1 MAVFT
6 KTFNLLR
13 LFRYFTN
20 KQMFCLVWFD
30 VFYLFIARCQNKRSY
45 GMFSLGLAIKV
56 RLYRFIKKSK
66 SDLFKKNIN
75 VLLILLC
82 GCLYQKIQ
90 HLYSKGGMGLH
101 FLYDFFFFIANYYCE
116 AIKIKV
122 VCGGVCVNI
131 NMYNIHISRFYL
143 LLFVEKYRRNYSTPT
158 PLSGASWLWRSVVIA
173 AVYNY
178 CFTDHAFLPDFSR
191 LHLLLLSTTVSF
203 RFPRYLALCFQQPL
217 LIIIFLSFLV
227 LITPM
232 VVNVFW
238 YSAPRCFCANIAPHQ
253 RYWGKPL
260 RDDSTFVFC

>member
-1 MAVFT
+1 
-6 KTFNLLR
+6 
-13 LFRYFTN
+13 
-20 KQMFCLVWFD
+20 
-30 VFYLFIARCQNKRSY
+30 
-45 GMFSLGLAIKV
+45 MFSLGLAIKV

-143 LLFVEKYRRNYSTPT
+143 LLFVEKYRRNYSTT
-158 PLSGASWLWRSVVIA
+158 NPLSGASWL
-173 AVYNY
+173 
-178 CFTDHAFLPDFSR
+178 
-191 LHLLLLSTTVSF
+191 
-203 RFPRYLALCFQQPL
+203 
-217 LIIIFLSFLV
+217 
-227 LITPM
+227 
-232 VVNVFW
+232 
-238 YSAPRCFCANIAPHQ
+238 
-253 RYWGKPL
+253 
-260 RDDSTFVFC
+260 